1 MDEGRRFVC
10 GVIGIKPSPFPLSPF
25 FQLNFHPSSFTFH
38 LMVVA
43 AVSFLWLLWLLLV
56 LMVAAAVSFL
66 WLFWFVVVLVAA
78 AVFAF
83 VFLAEVESQ
92 GVKQQACQQ
101 NGATDIEPRCFL
113 CRAACL

>member
-1 MDEGRRFVC
+1 MKVYLYLDEGLWMKDEGLFL
-10 GVIGIKPSPFPLSPF
+10 PSP
-25 FQLNFHPSSFTFH
+25 FHPSSFTFH
-38 LMVVA
+38 LMVA
-43 AVSFLWLLWLLLV
+43 AATAFWLLWFLLV

-83 VFLAEVESQ
+83 VFFAEVEAQ
-92 GVKQQACQQ
+92 GVEQQACQQ

>member
-1 MDEGRRFVC
+1 M
-10 GVIGIKPSPFPLSPF
+10 
-25 FQLNFHPSSFTFH
+25 
-38 LMVVA
+38 VA
-43 AVSFLWLLWLLLV
+43 AATAFWLLWFLLV
-56 LMVAAAVSFL
+56 LMVAAVSFL

-83 VFLAEVESQ
+83 VFLAEVEAQ